1 MEFYIFNSYLKY
13 QKENSPSIFKAMK
26 RMPIALWII
35 LGLAVICAILGTVFS
50 FIDGLAWLFLVFS
63 LAEIIFTFT
72 AFVLQERWE
81 IKHSD
86 MEWEEFKTS
95 SIELYN
101 WLSNLSITSQADIE
115 LLLERLNDYRDGQ
128 IEKREKQNNKIDK
141 WMQTLIIPLILAI
154 ITALISNQ
162 ADIESVLMFIFFML
176 AIVAMIYG
184 LIWLVRSVVGILQT
198 QRRNKLDYFIT
209 DLQGVLDVEFIFN
222 RSNNEQEDIVE
233 QKQVNFDEC

>member
-13 QKENSPSIFKAMK
+13 QKENSPSFFRTMK
-26 RMPIALWII
+26 KTPKYLWIL
-35 LGLAVICAILGTVFS
+35 LGLAVICAISGMIFS
-50 FIDGLAWLFLVFS
+50 FIENLSWLFLVFAP
-63 LAEIIFTFT
+63 AEIVFTFM

-86 MEWEEFKTS
+86 REMEEFKTS

-101 WLSNLSITSQADIE
+101 WLSNLSITSQEDIE

-162 ADIESVLMFIFFML
+162 ADIESVLIFIFFML

-209 DLQGVLDVEFIFN
+209 DLQGVLDVVFIFN
-222 RSNNEQEDIVE
+222 HSNNAQEDIIE
-233 QKQVNFDEC
+233 QK

>member
-13 QKENSPSIFKAMK
+13 QKEHSPSFFRTMK
-26 RMPIALWII
+26 KTPKYLWIL
-35 LGLAVICAILGTVFS
+35 LGLAGICAILGMIFS
-50 FIDGLAWLFLVFS
+50 FVDNLSWLFLMFAS
-63 LAEIIFTFT
+63 AEIVFTFI

-86 MEWEEFKTS
+86 RELEEFITS
-95 SIELYN
+95 SIELYG
-101 WLSNLSITSQADIE
+101 WLSKLSITSQGDIE
-115 LLLERLNDYRDGQ
+115 LLLERLSDYRDGQ

-184 LIWLVRSVVGILQT
+184 LVWLVRSIVGILQT
-198 QRRNKLDYFIT
+198 QRRNKMDYFIA
-209 DLQGVLDVEFIFN
+209 DLQGVLDVVFVFN
-222 RSNNEQEDIVE
+222 HSDSKPRALVE
-233 QKQVNFDEC
+233 KSR

>member
-13 QKENSPSIFKAMK
+13 QKENSPSLFRKMK
-26 RMPIALWII
+26 KTPKYLWIL
-35 LGLAVICAILGTVFS
+35 LGLAVICAISGMIFS
-50 FIDGLAWLFLVFS
+50 FIENLSWLFLVFAP
-63 LAEIIFTFT
+63 AEIVFTFM

-86 MEWEEFKTS
+86 REMEKFKTS
-95 SIELYN
+95 SIEFYN
-101 WLSNLSITSQADIE
+101 WLSNLSIKSREDIE

-162 ADIESVLMFIFFML
+162 ADIESVLTFIFFML

-198 QRRNKLDYFIT
+198 QRRNQLDYFIT
-209 DLQGVLDVEFIFN
+209 DLQGVLDVVFIFN
-222 RSNNEQEDIVE
+222 HSNDEQEDIVE
-233 QKQVNFDEC
+233 QK